1 VSAPHRPAAAAAA
14 AAALAAGRSALT
26 AMARALEAQAARLDE
41 RFAAA
46 VELLHA
52 ARGKV
57 VLSGVGK
64 SGLVAQRLAA
74 TLTSTGTPAF
84 FLHPTEAAHGDAGL
98 LQRGDAALFVSKSG
112 GSEELGALLEFLS
125 RLEIPLVAITAR
137 ADSPLALA
145 ARVVL
150 ETGDVPEAGPLEF
163 VPTTSATVA
172 QALGDALALALVA
185 RRGFRA
191 EDFAVLHPGGV
202 LGRVMRLTAA
212 DLMHGGPTLP
222 RVGEATALH
231 EVLVEILE
239 KRLGIT
245 TVTDPAG
252 RLAGV
257 VTDGDL
263 KRILLKHGPAA
274 GPLWGLSAADVMSRS
289 PRCCAPAT
297 RVAAAVRQMEDN
309 PGGPITALIVLD
321 PDRRPLGVLHLHDC
335 LRAGWR

>member
-1 VSAPHRPAAAAAA
+1 MSAPDRAAPSDPA
-14 AAALAAGRSALT
+14 AAALAAARATLAGA
-26 AMARALEAQAARLDE
+26 ARALEAQAARLDE
-41 RFAAA
+41 RFVAA
-46 VELLHA
+46 VELLHGTG
-52 ARGKV
+52 GKV

-84 FLHPTEAAHGDAGL
+84 FLHPTEAVHGDAGL

-112 GSEELGALLEFLS
+112 GSEELAPLLEFLA

-137 ADSPLALA
+137 GDSPLARA

-150 ETGDVPEAGPLEF
+150 ETGDVAEAGPLPF

-172 QALGDALALALVA
+172 QALGDALAVALVA

-202 LGRVMRLTAA
+202 LGRAMRLTAA
-212 DLMHGGPTLP
+212 DLMHGGPALP
-222 RVGEATALH
+222 RVGEGATLH
-231 EVLVEILE
+231 EVLVEILA

-245 TVTDPAG
+245 TVTDAAG

-263 KRILLKHGPAA
+263 KRILLQHGPDA
-274 GPLWGLSAADVMSRS
+274 GPLWGLTAAAVMSRS
-289 PRCCAPAT
+289 PRACGPDT

-321 PDRRPLGVLHLHDC
+321 AEGRPVGVLHLHDC